1 MQNWLIH
8 LSTNHTILVYV
19 FITLFAF
26 AEGPFLSLIF
36 GVLIQLDYFR
46 FLPVYA
52 ALMIGD
58 LIGDVVWYYI
68 GFLYGSRFIKRF
80 GKYFAIDEKSIEKVK
95 NIFHIH
101 KHPILFIS
109 KITNGFGFA
118 LATLMTAGM
127 VELPFSRY
135 IAINI
140 LGQFVWTGFLL
151 SVGYFFG
158 NLYIQVNAILGKIAI
173 IAFFVSLFI
182 AFLRYRKYIQN
193 KIKNLDTI

>member
-1 MQNWLIH
+1 MQDWLIH
-8 LSTNHTILVYV
+8 LSTNHSVWVYI
-19 FITLFAF
+19 FIIFFAF

-36 GVLIQLDYFR
+36 GVLIQLDYFH
-46 FLPVYA
+46 FLPIYA

-58 LIGDVVWYYI
+58 LIGDIVWYYI
-68 GFLYGSRFIKRF
+68 GFLYGNRFIRRF
-80 GKYFAIDEKSIEKVK
+80 GKYFSIDEKSVEKVK
-95 NIFHIH
+95 GIFHTH

-135 IAINI
+135 LAINV

-158 NLYIQVNAILGKIAI
+158 NLYIQVDAILGRMAI
-173 IAFFVSLFI
+173 IAFFALLFI
-182 AFLRYRKYIQN
+182 AFFRYRKYIQN